1 MPAIKNTFNRVIHY
15 VSQEHANS
23 QQTLHGGR
31 LMDWIMSVANITSAR
46 LAKGLTALAA
56 TDNIDFMNPVKV
68 GCIVV
73 LDSWIEFIG
82 NSSLEAVVRVYSEDP
97 ETGEKKFITLSR
109 LAFVAVDKDGK
120 PRLVGEK
127 IVPADTK
134 EKAVFEKA
142 AARKNERLAEL
153 KVRKQQISN
162 IADETE
168 ITRLTLETSRAVMP
182 EDIFFGNFMSAG
194 KLLKYTDETS
204 ALVGMRHARGTLV
217 TGSLDNLF
225 FFSPV
230 KLGEFITLKAGITHT
245 GKTSLETAIKIGS
258 ENPRTGKQKHTCT
271 AFLSFVRVDE
281 NGKPFRVPQIKP
293 ETPYEKRMWREA
305 EKRREL
311 RSERVRKIRKIAGMY
326 IENYKETAT
335 GIT

>member
-1 MPAIKNTFNRVIHY
+1 MPAIKNTFNRVTHY

-23 QQTLHGGR
+23 QHTLHGGR
-31 LMDWIMSVANITSAR
+31 LMDWIMSVANITSVR

-68 GCIVV
+68 GDIVV
-73 LDSWIEFIG
+73 LDSWIEFTG
-82 NSSLEAVVRVYSEDP
+82 NSSLETVVRVYSEDP
-97 ETGEKKFITLSR
+97 ERGEKKFITLSR
-109 LAFVAVDKDGK
+109 LAFVAVDKDGR
-120 PRLVGEK
+120 PRPVGEK

-153 KVRKQQISN
+153 KVRKQQLSN

-217 TGSLDNLF
+217 TGSLDSLF
-225 FFSPV
+225 FFSPIRR
-230 KLGEFITLKAGITHT
+230 GEYITLKAGITHT
-245 GKTSLETAIKIGS
+245 GKTSLETAVKISS
-258 ENPRTGKQKHTCT
+258 ENPRTGKSSHTCT
-271 AFLSFVRVDE
+271 AFLSFVHINK
-281 NGKPFRVPQIKP
+281 NGKPCGVPQITA
-293 ETPYEKRMWREA
+293 ETPYEKRLWKDA
-305 EKRREL
+305 EKRRQL
-311 RSERVRKIRKIAGMY
+311 RSERVRKIRKIASMY
-326 IENYKETAT
+326 IENYKEAT